1 MMMFHDKS
9 AKDLEQ
15 VHSSNISQ
23 RIKMSD
29 SESYLKGLKLEHE
42 SSKGNSTMIQA
53 IFVLIKSLSGIVMM
67 TMPYGFS
74 YSGVLGGI
82 IGVFIVV
89 IVNIR
94 SVILLSRA
102 AEKQHKLIRSISEL
116 TSIVLG
122 PFYEIIMVISIFLM
136 QSGLNI
142 AYFMFSG
149 SQIDQI
155 V

>member
-1 MMMFHDKS
+1 MM
-9 AKDLEQ
+9 A
-15 VHSSNISQ
+15 
-23 RIKMSD
+23 
-29 SESYLKGLKLEHE
+29 
-42 SSKGNSTMIQA
+42 
-53 IFVLIKSLSGIVMM
+53 
-67 TMPYGFS
+67 MPYGFS
-74 YSGVLGGI
+74 YSGALGGI
-82 IGVFIVV
+82 IGVCIVV
-89 IVNIR
+89 IVNAW
-94 SVILLSRA
+94 SVVLQSRA
-102 AEKQHKLIRSISEL
+102 AETQHKLIRSISEL